1 MVKNSAVTNRKTMK
15 RTCGRRCRE

>member
-15 RTCGRRCRE
+15 QTCGRRCRE